1 MRVSISSVLAVA
13 VALAC
18 LAASLFFLAPAR
30 GEGARQPVLVELF
43 TSQGCYSCPPADRLL
58 GRLAANEG
66 VVALG
71 YHVTYWDRLGW
82 PDPFATEWGTSRQYA
97 YGKTI
102 SQGRVYTPQMVIGGR
117 VHEVGSDERRVRA
130 AIAAAARAPHPATP
144 ALRWSAPGR
153 LRIDLPA
160 AVAAAGSDIW
170 LVRFDRMRQTEILR
184 GENGGKRLSYHQVAR
199 ERLALGRYDGQAR
212 TVEAAV
218 VPGDGAN
225 WGVAVI
231 VQQPGPGRVWGT
243 ALLNAPKPDA

>member
-18 LAASLFFLAPAR
+18 LAASVFFLAPAR
-30 GEGARQPVLVELF
+30 SENPRQPVLVELF

-58 GRLAANEG
+58 GRLAEDES

-102 SQGRVYTPQMVIGGR
+102 SEGRVYTPQTVIGGQ
-117 VHEVGSDERRVRA
+117 VHAVGSDERRVRA
-130 AIAAAARAPHPATP
+130 AIAAAAREPHPATL
-144 ALRWSAPGR
+144 ALRWLARDRVG
-153 LRIDLPA
+153 IELPKA
-160 AVAAAGSDIW
+160 GAAAGSDIW
-170 LVRFDRMRQTEILR
+170 LVRFDRKRQTEILR
-184 GENGGKRLSYHQVAR
+184 GENGGKRLAYHQVAR

-212 TVEAAV
+212 TLEVTV
-218 VPGDGAN
+218 TPGDGEN

-243 ALLNAPKPDA
+243 ALLNAPNPDA